1 MTAGPAVRGPVKG
14 FTQNFVFTWRTTAG
28 TQTSV
33 INRRNMFCVD
43 GSAATEDINTF
54 TLCSWCG
61 AAAWAVTATWRTE
74 LTVRHL
80 LTDEGRIK
88 RQDERGEIERMISR
102 VHDWIKHVKEKSNV
116 WGDRLRDY
124 MSCASVSQ
132 RRHRQSFRWTFLL
145 RLSSCYN
152 LSTTASLYP

>member
-102 VHDWIKHVKEKSNV
+102 VHDWIKACQRKVQCMRRQTE
-116 WGDRLRDY
+116 RLHEL
-124 MSCASVSQ
+124 CISQ
-132 RRHRQSFRWTFLL
+132 PTQTQTKLQMDFSPPPVVML
-145 RLSSCYN
+145 
-152 LSTTASLYP
+152 